1 MFVYNKHY
9 IYSAKC
15 ITEEVTISGEKILQT
30 YHNLESIP
38 KLTQDSVA
46 TFGVFDGLH
55 IGHQDV
61 IETVRTRADA
71 DNLASVLFGFYPH
84 PLALLAPEKC
94 PPVLMCL
101 PKRLEILKQL
111 GIDIAIFVNF
121 SEQIAS
127 MSPDIFVNNVLLDL
141 CRAKHVVV
149 GYACQF
155 GKDREGNAGLLE
167 SMGQQSKFGVTVV
180 PPTQLNG
187 LPVHSTRI
195 RQAIARGDLGLASQL
210 LGRIYSLSGTIIK
223 GDGRGRQLG
232 FPTANIEPGEQLCP
246 PNGVYAI
253 RGKLTDRWLD
263 GVLNIGIRPTFN
275 GTKFQV
281 ESHFFNFDELI
292 YGETIEIYFV
302 EKIRSER
309 KFSNMRALV
318 QQIHRD
324 ISVAEEILAQ
334 HPKVHL

>member
-1 MFVYNKHY
+1 M
-9 IYSAKC
+9 
-15 ITEEVTISGEKILQT
+15 QT
-30 YHNLESIP
+30 FYNLESIP
-38 KLTQDSVA
+38 ELTQDSVV

-61 IETVRTRADA
+61 LETVRARADA
-71 DNLASVLFGFYPH
+71 DELVSILFGFYPH
-84 PLALLAPEKC
+84 PLTFLAPEKC

-101 PKRLEILKQL
+101 PKRIEILEQI

-121 SEQIAS
+121 NEQIAS
-127 MSPDIFVNNVLLDL
+127 MPPNTFVNNVLLEL
-141 CRAKHVVV
+141 CRAKHVIV

-155 GKDREGNAGLLE
+155 GKDREGNAAFLE
-167 SMGQQSKFGVTVV
+167 SMGEEAQFGVTVV

-195 RQAIARGDLGLASQL
+195 RQAIARGDLCLASQL
-210 LGRIYSLSGTIIK
+210 LGRIYSLSGTIIR

-253 RGKLTDRWLD
+253 RAKLADRWLD
-263 GVLNIGIRPTFN
+263 GVVNIGIRPTFN

-281 ESHFFNFDELI
+281 ESHFFEFDEVI
-292 YGETIEIYFV
+292 YGESVEIFFV

-318 QQIHRD
+318 QQIQRD
-324 ISVAEEILAQ
+324 ITVAEEILSQ
-334 HPKVHL
+334 QPKVDL

>member
-1 MFVYNKHY
+1 M
-9 IYSAKC
+9 
-15 ITEEVTISGEKILQT
+15 QT
-30 YHNLESIP
+30 YYNLESIP
-38 KLTQDSVA
+38 ELTQDSVV

-61 IETVRTRADA
+61 LETVRARADA
-71 DNLASVLFGFYPH
+71 DGFLSILFGFYPH
-84 PLALLAPEKC
+84 PLTFLAPEKC

-101 PKRLEILKQL
+101 PKRIEILEQI

-121 SEQIAS
+121 NEQIAS
-127 MSPDIFVNNVLLDL
+127 MSPNTFVDSVLLEL
-141 CRAKHVVV
+141 CRAKHIVV

-155 GKDREGNAGLLE
+155 GKDREGNAELLE
-167 SMGQQSKFGVTVV
+167 SMGQESQFGVTVV

-210 LGRIYSLSGTIIK
+210 LGRIYSLSGTVIR
-223 GDGRGRQLG
+223 GDGRGRELG
-232 FPTANIEPGEQLCP
+232 FPTANIEPGEQLSP

-253 RGKLTDRWLD
+253 RAKLTDRWLN
-263 GVLNIGIRPTFN
+263 GVVNIGIRPTFN

-281 ESHFFNFDELI
+281 ESHFFEFDEVI
-292 YGETIEIYFV
+292 YGESIEIFFV

-324 ISVAEEILAQ
+324 IAVAEEILSQ
-334 HPKVHL
+334 QPKLHL

>member
-1 MFVYNKHY
+1 M
-9 IYSAKC
+9 
-15 ITEEVTISGEKILQT
+15 QT
-30 YHNLESIP
+30 FYNLESIP
-38 KLTQDSVA
+38 ELTQDSVV

-61 IETVRTRADA
+61 LETVRARADA
-71 DNLASVLFGFYPH
+71 DELVSILFGFYPH
-84 PLALLAPEKC
+84 PLTFLAPEKC

-101 PKRLEILKQL
+101 PKRIEILEQI

-121 SEQIAS
+121 NEQIAS
-127 MSPDIFVNNVLLDL
+127 MPPNTFVNNVLLEL
-141 CRAKHVVV
+141 CRAQHVIV

-155 GKDREGNAGLLE
+155 GKDREGNAAFLE
-167 SMGQQSKFGVTVV
+167 SMGEEAQFGVTVV

-195 RQAIARGDLGLASQL
+195 RQAIARGDLCLASQL
-210 LGRIYSLSGTIIK
+210 LGRIYSLSGTIIR

-253 RGKLTDRWLD
+253 RAKLTDRWLD
-263 GVLNIGIRPTFN
+263 GVVNIGIRPTFN

-281 ESHFFNFDELI
+281 ESHFFEFDEVI
-292 YGETIEIYFV
+292 YGKSVEIFFV

-318 QQIHRD
+318 QQIQRD
-324 ISVAEEILAQ
+324 ITVAEEILSQQPNA
-334 HPKVHL
+334 

>member
-1 MFVYNKHY
+1 MQTYDNFE
-9 IYSAKC
+9 S
-15 ITEEVTISGEKILQT
+15 ITE
-30 YHNLESIP
+30 
-38 KLTQDSVA
+38 LTQNSVV

-61 IETVRTRADA
+61 LKTVRACADA
-71 DNLASVLFGFYPH
+71 DELVSVLFGFYPH
-84 PLALLAPEKC
+84 PLAFLAPEKC

-101 PKRLEILKQL
+101 PKRIETLEQL

-121 SEQIAS
+121 NEQIAS
-127 MSPDIFVNNVLLDL
+127 MSPHTFVNSVLLES

-155 GKDREGNAGLLE
+155 GKDREGNAALLE
-167 SMGQQSKFGVTVV
+167 SIGEQLQFGVTVV

-195 RQAIARGDLGLASQL
+195 RQAIARGDLGLAAQL
-210 LGRIYSLSGTIIK
+210 LGRIYSLSGTIIR

-253 RGKLTDRWLD
+253 RAKLVDRWLD

-281 ESHFFNFDELI
+281 ESHFFNFNEAIYDEN
-292 YGETIEIYFV
+292 IEIFFI

-324 ISVAEEILAQ
+324 IAVADEILAQ
-334 HPKVHL
+334 QPKTHL

>member
-1 MFVYNKHY
+1 M
-9 IYSAKC
+9 
-15 ITEEVTISGEKILQT
+15 QT
-30 YHNLESIP
+30 YYNLESIP
-38 KLTQDSVA
+38 ELTQDSVV

-61 IETVRTRADA
+61 LETVRASADA
-71 DNLASVLFGFYPH
+71 DDLASVLFGFYPH
-84 PLALLAPEKC
+84 PLAFLAPEKC

-101 PKRLEILKQL
+101 PKRIEVLEQL
-111 GIDIAIFVNF
+111 GIDTVIFVNF
-121 SEQIAS
+121 NEQIAS
-127 MSPDIFVNNVLLDL
+127 MPPHTFVNSVLLEL

-155 GKDREGNAGLLE
+155 GKDREGNAELLE
-167 SMGQQSKFGVTVV
+167 SIGQKSEFGVTVV
-180 PPTQLNG
+180 PPTELNG

-210 LGRIYSLSGTIIK
+210 LGRIYSLSGTIIR
-223 GDGRGRQLG
+223 GDGRGRELG

-253 RGKLTDRWLD
+253 RAKLADRWLN
-263 GVLNIGIRPTFN
+263 GVVNIGIRPTFN

-281 ESHFFNFDELI
+281 ESHFVNFDEVI
-292 YGETIEIYFV
+292 YGETIEIFFI

-324 ISVAEEILAQ
+324 IAVADEILAQ
-334 HPKVHL
+334 QPKGHL

>member
-1 MFVYNKHY
+1 MQTYDNFE
-9 IYSAKC
+9 S
-15 ITEEVTISGEKILQT
+15 ITE
-30 YHNLESIP
+30 
-38 KLTQDSVA
+38 LTQNSVV

-61 IETVRTRADA
+61 LKTVRARADA
-71 DNLASVLFGFYPH
+71 DGLVSVLFGFYPH
-84 PLALLAPEKC
+84 PLAFLAPEKC

-101 PKRLEILKQL
+101 PKRIETLEQL

-121 SEQIAS
+121 NEQIAS
-127 MSPDIFVNNVLLDL
+127 MSPDAFVNNVLLEL

-155 GKDREGNAGLLE
+155 GKDREGNAALLE
-167 SMGQQSKFGVTVV
+167 SIGEQLQFGVTVV

-195 RQAIARGDLGLASQL
+195 RQSIARGDLGLASQL
-210 LGRIYSLSGTIIK
+210 LGRIYSLSGTIIR
-223 GDGRGRQLG
+223 GDGRGKELG

-253 RGKLTDRWLD
+253 RAKLADRWLD

-281 ESHFFNFDELI
+281 EGHFFNFNEVI
-292 YGETIEIYFV
+292 YGENIEIFFI

-324 ISVAEEILAQ
+324 IAVADEILAQ
-334 HPKVHL
+334 QPKAH